1 MAAISAAAVNE
12 LRKRT
17 DLPMMECKSAL
28 VEADGDLEKAVE
40 ILRVRNKGVG
50 VKRAGNETGEGRVG
64 LWFDPSHQKASIV
77 ELRSESAPVA
87 NSEQFMT
94 LARDLAR
101 HVAEHPNSTIEAIL
115 TQPFVDKPSI
125 TVADRINEAIGLLRE
140 NMKLARFQVLTG
152 DGYYGGYVH
161 HNGSVGAL
169 VKLSAKPEP
178 EDLGRDVAMHVV
190 AYQPTPIAVN
200 QSEVPADVVAK
211 EKSIAQ
217 QKAEATGKPGP
228 DRGANCR
235 GPDEVVV
242 RRERP
247 DRTAVRQGLVE
258 DGRPSR
264 QGAEGRGRRLR
275 PLQSWRE
282 PRLT

>member
-28 VEADGDLEKAVE
+28 VEADGDMEKADE
-40 ILRVRNKGVG
+40 ILRVRFKIQAG
-50 VKRAGNETGEGRVG
+50 KRSGNETGEGRIG
-64 LWFDPSHQKASIV
+64 MWFDPSHQKAAII

-101 HVAEHPNSTIEAIL
+101 HVAENPKATVEEIL

-125 TVADRINEAIGLLRE
+125 TVTDRINETIGLLRE
-140 NMKLARFQVLTG
+140 NMKLARFQVLSG

-178 EDLGRDVAMHVV
+178 EDLGRDVAMHIV
-190 AYQPTPIAVN
+190 AYQPTPIAVT

-217 QKAEATGKPGP
+217 QKAEATGKPAQIAERIAEGQMKSWFAENVLIEQP
-228 DRGANCR
+228 FVKDSSKTVGQVAKDRKV
-235 GPDEVVV
+235 EVVAFV
-242 RRERP
+242 RFKVGETP
-247 DRTAVRQGLVE
+247 A
-258 DGRPSR
+258 
-264 QGAEGRGRRLR
+264 
-275 PLQSWRE
+275 
-282 PRLT
+282 